1 MDVYSSR
8 NDSLTEMKVV
18 KEDVR
23 NCVALSLDKRID
35 EIIQLITEIEELLG
49 LSTDREYRE
58 ERVNQF
64 RQQALLN
71 RVDPHLDE
79 QFSLEVDQYLMILR
93 EKRDILQ
100 RIFECCGEFCL
111 AMKNELDTMND
122 TFKANPALRADFVTE
137 YNKKKSIPISRTERQ
152 RRNRLPSSAL
162 SILWDFVRTHKNN
175 PYPTN
180 QQKEYLVRQTKLTMT
195 QIRNWFTNTRKRKLN
210 QTPDSDD
217 DYSFG
222 SEGDYYSLPSSTSD
236 DTTTHHRRGRKK
248 KLKSHESTLYSI
260 PSSSSSSY
268 PIKEESS
275 LFNILDTTKKDNS
288 LSVETA
294 KKSNGTWVNY
304 STDPTSLLRSLSTSS
319 EKNMNEETNTFHMT
333 SQLNHD
339 NLIDFNYTGNHFT
352 DENHFPIVTQSNQH
366 DMEFYINND
375 MTPPPYKKDESPNDV
390 SSSLCYS

>member
-1 MDVYSSR
+1 MDVCFSK

-23 NCVALSLDKRID
+23 NCVALSLDKRMD
-35 EIIQLITEIEELLG
+35 EIIQLIAEIEELLG

-79 QFSLEVDQYLMILR
+79 EFSLEVDRYLIILR

-217 DYSFG
+217 EFSLG

-248 KLKSHESTLYSI
+248 KLKSHESTLFSI
-260 PSSSSSSY
+260 PSTSTSSSF
-268 PIKEESS
+268 PMNEESS
-275 LFNILDTTKKDNS
+275 HFNILDSTQKDCS
-288 LSVETA
+288 LSVETS
-294 KKSNGTWVNY
+294 KQSNGTWVKY
-304 STDPTSLLRSLSTSS
+304 ATDPSYLLKSLSTSND
-319 EKNMNEETNTFHMT
+319 KDMNGVTNPFHMT
-333 SQLNHD
+333 CQLDHNNLMNSNYSENH
-339 NLIDFNYTGNHFT
+339 LTE
-352 DENHFPIVTQSNQH
+352 ENHFPTLIHSNQH

-375 MTPPPYKKDESPNDV
+375 MTPPPFKKDESANDV
-390 SSSLCYS
+390 SSCK